1 MAPEQTNPDALRVET
16 ARLDDYLDGARMRRL
31 RGQELAQAM
40 HRLFGPEVQENPL
53 DDQTH
58 PQRVFCMWRIVRAT
72 ALIKGLC
79 AEDESLDSATE
90 IAPDPWTEPFK
101 GPTSPS
107 QAASIRRARAS
118 RLLMLH
124 HEGEGL
130 PLLPPRDDP
139 AALERWCSAA
149 SILALDLGIETT
161 EDGRLGLEG
170 LILPRN
176 CAFCDVTADHVLAL
190 EELLIDEC
198 QSVMRQAGEVRAT
211 QHFRDRY
218 GLTRR
223 ESVNLVRLTRAD
235 VLRTFSSNQE
245 EERALMVMELKEQ
258 IGRAKE
264 ALDLDA
270 EMKARKLLAMIQ
282 GLTRSQ
288 PEDQAREFF
297 DAVRRVAEVSDAKFH
312 VIPPTK
318 AALQLV
324 AEATAPRP
332 REEPK
337 VVPIE
342 EQSEDPDDEE
352 ALAEYD
358 QENHHTRL

>member
-1 MAPEQTNPDALRVET
+1 MSNQPNKPDQLHVES

-31 RGQELAQAM
+31 RGQELAQVV
-40 HRLFGPEVQENPL
+40 HRIFGPEIPENPL
-53 DDQTH
+53 DDQAH
-58 PQRVFCMWRIVRAT
+58 PQRVFVMWRIVRAT
-72 ALIKGLC
+72 AHIKGLC

-101 GPTSPS
+101 GPTAPS

-124 HEGEGL
+124 HEGQGL
-130 PLLPPRDDP
+130 PLLPPRQDP

-170 LILPRN
+170 LILPKN
-176 CAFCDVTADHVLAL
+176 CAYCDVSADHVLAL

-223 ESVNLVRLTRAD
+223 EAVNLVRLTRAD

-258 IGRAKE
+258 IGRAKA

-312 VIPPTK
+312 VIAPTPK
-318 AALQLV
+318 ALAYIEQP
-324 AEATAPRP
+324 AAKC
-332 REEPK
+332 EEPK

-342 EQSEDPDDEE
+342 AQIEDPDDEG

-358 QENHHTRL
+358 QENEHFRQ